1 MEFAVDARPRDGRGV
16 PRYNGGRLHARDGPL
31 EPSSPSDISS
41 LLEAASRLQ
50 RDGRHADALGAFE
63 NCVALAPGHAGAHLG
78 ASVACFQLARWEHG
92 IAHARVAAAV
102 APGDPAGWFNIAH
115 GWREA
120 GRPARARPAALH
132 AVRLAPRLADAW
144 NLMGLVALDE
154 GSIAEARDCFRRAI
168 EISPALAAVRVNLA
182 NCDQRDGLLDEALQ
196 GYAAAER
203 MQPRDVSAAFN
214 RGHLW
219 HTAKGDLPAA
229 IAAYREAIDRD
240 PAFAKAHHN
249 LSHALF
255 LAGDF
260 AQAWQEYRWRPP
272 RLRHEAALAVRGLR
286 YEPAADSSPRRL
298 QVLGEQGPGDLLFF
312 LRFAPRLRE
321 LGFTLDFL
329 GEVRLAGMLRGTG
342 LFESIA
348 TAPEPPIVPGAVLAG
363 DLPLL
368 LPDGERSKAFHP
380 LSLAPDPARLAEA
393 RRRLQQAG
401 EPPYIA
407 LAWRAG
413 VASTGPDES
422 LQKEIPIAAF
432 GTALR
437 GKRATW
443 VSVQREPREGETE
456 ALAREIG
463 QPVHDFSAI
472 NENLDEALAY
482 MSAFDEW
489 AGVSNTNLHLR
500 SAAGRGA
507 HVLVPFPPEW
517 RWMAEGASPWFPTV
531 SVHRQRPDGSWA
543 QALAGLARGLP
554 D

>member
-1 MEFAVDARPRDGRGV
+1 
-16 PRYNGGRLHARDGPL
+16 
-31 EPSSPSDISS
+31 
-41 LLEAASRLQ
+41 
-50 RDGRHADALGAFE
+50 
-63 NCVALAPGHAGAHLG
+63 
-78 ASVACFQLARWEHG
+78 
-92 IAHARVAAAV
+92 
-102 APGDPAGWFNIAH
+102 
-115 GWREA
+115 
-120 GRPARARPAALH
+120 
-132 AVRLAPRLADAW
+132 
-144 NLMGLVALDE
+144 
-154 GSIAEARDCFRRAI
+154 
-168 EISPALAAVRVNLA
+168 
-182 NCDQRDGLLDEALQ
+182 
-196 GYAAAER
+196 
-203 MQPRDVSAAFN
+203 
-214 RGHLW
+214 
-219 HTAKGDLPAA
+219 
-229 IAAYREAIDRD
+229 
-240 PAFAKAHHN
+240 
-249 LSHALF
+249 
-255 LAGDF
+255 
-260 AQAWQEYRWRPP
+260 
-272 RLRHEAALAVRGLR
+272 
-286 YEPAADSSPRRL
+286 
-298 QVLGEQGPGDLLFF
+298 
-312 LRFAPRLRE
+312 LRE

-342 LFESIA
+342 LFDSIA

-368 LPDGERSKAFHP
+368 LPEGERSKAFHP
-380 LSLAPDPARLAEA
+380 LALAPDPARLAEA

-432 GTALR
+432 GPALR

-463 QPVHDFSAI
+463 QPVHDFSAM

-531 SVHRQRPDGSWA
+531 RVHRQRPDGSWA